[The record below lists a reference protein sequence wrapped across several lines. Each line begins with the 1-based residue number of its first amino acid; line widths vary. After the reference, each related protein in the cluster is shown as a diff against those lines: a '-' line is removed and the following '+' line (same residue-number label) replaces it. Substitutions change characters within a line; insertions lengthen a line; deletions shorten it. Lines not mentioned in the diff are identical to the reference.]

1 MPALVSKGSEPTP
14 AWGSIII
21 PLRSQLRS
29 LRHFT
34 GRSCQIRSPAVFRS
48 AGRYAPIGR
57 QMDRKR
63 FLYRC
68 QPATRSIRPLRCSPS
83 SPSVTGA
90 FGQSGRRRHPPTV
103 RSGFPVRRLRRR
115 ISAGAMPTFRWSGW
129 HAARA
134 PHFPSPISYLKS
146 CSMSAIGRNSFIG
159 WSGNGKKLSRS

>member
-1 MPALVSKGSEPTP
+1 MGKHHNSPSFAVEKSSSLHRSKLSDSITGGVSLCR
-14 AWGSIII
+14 A
-21 PLRSQLRS
+21 
-29 LRHFT
+29 
-34 GRSCQIRSPAVFRS
+34 IRSHRSANGPQAVFIS
-48 AGRYAPIGR
+48 MPTGNS
-57 QMDRKR
+57 QH
-63 FLYRC
+63 
-68 QPATRSIRPLRCSPS
+68 SSSPLLPS